1 MTMRTLV
8 SPSTSLRLAGA
19 AALSFAC
26 ALSAR
31 AQSNLSVQ
39 GFGYSAGQFSSRAQ
53 GTGGAIAES
62 DPFSPVNPASIA
74 VFPSRILFFQMEP
87 EFRSVTSARGTER
100 TSTARYPN
108 VFGALPVGS
117 NWVFSLGSSTLLDRT
132 STTSFRTRQLV
143 SLIDTVPMTTTY
155 QIDGAMNDV
164 RLAVAWA
171 PKPWARVGLGL
182 HGITGRNLISLTQ
195 AFDDTVRFSSFAE
208 QIIIGFKGSAV
219 STGFQLVSN
228 SLSASGSARW
238 GGSLSTS
245 VGDTVLSRARVPN
258 RFGAALAYTGIKNSV
273 VSFRSAYTNWS
284 ALEGLGTPG
293 LVAVDGWDT
302 SLGADLAGP
311 RISNRII
318 FIRGGLRTRTL
329 PYEAAG
335 KTVTENSISGGL
347 GTTFGNG
354 RVLTDFALI
363 RSMRDA
369 NIDATERAWT
379 LSFGISVRP

>member
-8 SPSTSLRLAGA
+8 SPSASLRLAGA

-26 ALSAR
+26 AFSAH

-62 DPFSPVNPASIA
+62 DPFSPVNPASIG

-87 EFRSVTSARGTER
+87 EFRSVTSSRGTER

-117 NWVFSLGSSTLLDRT
+117 NWVISLGSSTLLDRT
-132 STTSFRTRQLV
+132 STTSFRTSQLV

-164 RLAVAWA
+164 RLAAAWV
-171 PKPWARVGLGL
+171 PKPWARFGLGL
-182 HGITGRNLISLTQ
+182 HAITGRNLISLTQ

-208 QIIIGFKGSAV
+208 QIIIGFRGSAI

-238 GGSLSTS
+238 GGALSTS

-273 VSFRSAYTNWS
+273 VSVRSAYTNWS

-318 FIRGGLRTRTL
+318 FLRAGLRTRTL

-354 RVLTDFALI
+354 RVLTDLALI